1 MSASKELARIGDIID
16 ADIDP
21 RQDRIDDLER
31 QVAKLRGELSDARH
45 ELTRVRENTNRALT
59 ALRQQL
65 SPLYRALQ
73 RLFGELEDAGVPDGP
88 AAWSGPPP
96 AGTGA
101 TSAGAIDPRTAA
113 IWETWKSRLGLGCAA
128 VIDAL
133 LLQPNLNTTQ
143 LAIAIGKNRNT
154 IPNLIYKLNQAGLID
169 KNGNRFSLKQL

>member
-31 QVAKLRGELSDARH
+31 QVAKLRGDLSDARH
-45 ELTRVRENTNRALT
+45 ELTRVRENANRALKP
-59 ALRQQL
+59 LRQQL

-73 RLFGELEDAGVPDGP
+73 RVFGELDDAGVPDVPFGAP
-88 AAWSGPPP
+88 SSV
-96 AGTGA
+96 A
-101 TSAGAIDPRTAA
+101 TSNTSGTVDARTAV
-113 IWETWKSRLGLGCAA
+113 IWDSWKSKLGPQCAA

-133 LLQPNLNTTQ
+133 LVHPNLNTTQ
-143 LAIAIGKNRNT
+143 LAIAVGKNRNT

-169 KNGNRFSLKQL
+169 KNGGRFSLKQL